1 MKTLT
6 TMKLSKVLFVVMAF
20 ALFAGCASKVQQT
33 VSKPIAV
40 QKSDAKTIYLTI
52 SHTPNVN
59 ADGAYVNAE
68 KELSD
73 AIIKKVNVKMPKTN
87 IITTQKP
94 VSGLE
99 ADVVINEFNYIS
111 GASRIFAGALAGKAK
126 LGAKLTLTDIATNKN
141 VGETDLG
148 TSSKFSEGIFGGTS
162 SKQIDALAEQIVAS
176 IKAP

>member
-1 MKTLT
+1 MKTAKIISL
-6 TMKLSKVLFVVMAF
+6 LMAF
-20 ALFAGCASKVQQT
+20 LLAAGCASKVEQK
-33 VSKPIAV
+33 VSKPVTI
-40 QKSDAKTIYLTI
+40 QKSEVKTIYLQI

-73 AIIKKVNVKMPKTN
+73 AIIQKVKEKIPNAN

-94 VSGLE
+94 LAGLE
-99 ADVVINEFNYIS
+99 TDVVINEFNYIS
-111 GASRIFAGALAGKAK
+111 GAARVFAGALSGKAK
-126 LGAKLTLTDIATNKN
+126 LGAKVTLIDIATNKN

-162 SKQIDALAEQIVAS
+162 SRQIDAMAEQIVAL
-176 IKAP
+176 IKP